1 MNEYVVTIGV
11 GIEDPDNY
19 DLSRLDEWGAIL
31 ASDLELGGQK
41 IVLSINAASVVEAAR
56 AAIAVVEKINLPTF
70 SVTIEEESDAQAR
83 SDLRAG
89 ETVGVAEAARI
100 LGISGRAV
108 TKRIAAGNLGARREG
123 GTWRI
128 PRAALNRAAARWQ
141 RS

>member
-1 MNEYVVTIGV
+1 MTEYVVIIGA
-11 GIEDPDNY
+11 GIDNPDDF
-19 DLSRLDEWGAIL
+19 DLSRLEEWDAVL
-31 ASDLELGGQK
+31 ASDLELGGKEIIFSTQADS
-41 IVLSINAASVVEAAR
+41 LVEAAR
-56 AAIAVVEKINLPTF
+56 AALVMVEKIGVPAF
-70 SVTIEEESDAQAR
+70 SLMIEEESDAQAR
-83 SDLRAG
+83 IEARMG

-108 TKRIAAGNLGARREG
+108 TKRIAVGNLGARREG